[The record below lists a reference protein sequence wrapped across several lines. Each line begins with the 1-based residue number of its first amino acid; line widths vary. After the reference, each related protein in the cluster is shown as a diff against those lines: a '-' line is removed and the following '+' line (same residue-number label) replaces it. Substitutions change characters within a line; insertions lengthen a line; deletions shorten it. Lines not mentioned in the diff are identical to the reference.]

1 MPPRPSQRPI
11 LQPLVNSVF
20 FSPSRLLV
28 PPFFTRPFPCDIPH
42 FVMTGKRPRWGQVLF
57 FRLIGQKVQP
67 KGMVIQKLPKFHNE
81 RILEMISVIPFL
93 LPMALYFGRSTYHL
107 RHRVNC
113 SAFPWESGRLFLGER
128 GKYKDRPKPRHIKIP
143 PRGKRLFP
151 PQGRGQCDG
160 GTVCGFPHRV

>member
-67 KGMVIQKLPKFHNE
+67 KGMVIQKLPEFHNE
-81 RILEMISVIPFL
+81 RILEMISVMPFL
-93 LPMALYFGRSTYHL
+93 LPMALYFGRRTYHL
-107 RHRVNC
+107 QHRVNY
-113 SAFPWESGRLFLGER
+113 SAFPRGSGRLFLGER

-143 PRGKRLFP
+143 AK
-151 PQGRGQCDG
+151 GQTLVPTAREG
-160 GTVCGFPHRV
+160 AV